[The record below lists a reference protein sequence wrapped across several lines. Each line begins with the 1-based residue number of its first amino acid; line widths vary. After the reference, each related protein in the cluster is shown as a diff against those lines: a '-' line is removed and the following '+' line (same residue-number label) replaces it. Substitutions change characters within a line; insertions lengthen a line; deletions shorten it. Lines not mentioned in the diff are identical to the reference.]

1 MHDVDA
7 TPTYTTHA
15 LRIGSEDKKTTT
27 GVESEVLQQ
36 DTLAEIINYEPC
48 EALGTRRP
56 HRPGPDRHQQAME
69 RIYTHGVVFI
79 FL

>member
-27 GVESEVLQQ
+27 GVESEVL
-36 DTLAEIINYEPC
+36 
-48 EALGTRRP
+48 
-56 HRPGPDRHQQAME
+56 
-69 RIYTHGVVFI
+69 
-79 FL
+79 